1 MNKMSFLQRTHT
13 CGQVNVS
20 TVGEKVILNGWVNA
34 KREHKNAV
42 FIDITD
48 RYGVT
53 QLVFESEND
62 NLYRNAKDL
71 NIGDVIAISGIVCK
85 RPKESVNPK
94 ISTGEIEIKVD
105 RLEVLNKTALL
116 PFDYMN
122 SRDVSSEIRLKY
134 RYLDLRNKE
143 NFEIF
148 RFRAQLFLFIRNFL
162 SNKNFIEVET
172 PILIK
177 YTPGGARNFFV
188 PSRQFEKHY
197 YALAES
203 PQIFKQLLMIAG
215 FDRYF
220 QIVKCF
226 RDEDLRADRQPEFT
240 QLDIEMSFVNESDI
254 MNLIEELIVE
264 VFRHFNL
271 GNLTVPILKLSYK
284 EAIELYGTDKP
295 DLRYE
300 FKIHNL
306 TEYFKDTNI
315 HFIKNVVNDGGS
327 VCALP
332 FPYNVDFSV
341 SELEYINNIAKQKG
355 FPGFFIV
362 EPYGK
367 LSGVAKNLQVD
378 ELNVLKSLV
387 KEKQKIFI
395 LCGKGAG
402 FYKVL
407 GQLRNYLI
415 STKLPKL
422 EKEFKFCWV
431 YDFPMFEI
439 SEETG
444 ELVASHHLF
453 TMVKNSDD
461 SNLLNWKARSY
472 DLVLNGVELGGGSIR
487 NHSVDLQKGVLEE
500 LKLKVDSQKYLK
512 FFIEA
517 LSYGA
522 PPHGGIALGMDR
534 FVALLLNKDSI
545 RDVIAFPK
553 TATGQCLMTGAP
565 SPIE

>member
-1 MNKMSFLQRTHT
+1 MSFLQRTHT
-13 CGQVNVS
+13 CGQLNVS
-20 TVGEKVILNGWVNA
+20 NVGEKIILNGWVKA
-34 KREHKNAV
+34 KREHKNAI

-53 QLVFESEND
+53 QLVFEAGND

-71 NIGDVIAISGIVCK
+71 NVGDVIAISGMVCE

-94 ISTGEIEIKVD
+94 ISTGAIEIKVE
-105 RLEVLNKTALL
+105 RLEILNKTAIL
-116 PFDYMN
+116 PFDYTN
-122 SRDVSSEIRLKY
+122 SKDVSDEIRLKY
-134 RYLDLRNKE
+134 RYLDLRNKD
-143 NFEIF
+143 NFDVLKF
-148 RFRAQLFLFIRNFL
+148 RSQLLLFIRNFL
-162 SNKNFIEVET
+162 ASKDFIEVET

-177 YTPGGARNFFV
+177 YTPGGARNFLV
-188 PSRQFEKHY
+188 PSRRFEKHY

-220 QIVKCF
+220 QIAKCF

-240 QLDIEMSFVNESDI
+240 QLDIEMSFINESDI
-254 MNLIEELIVE
+254 MNIVEELIAE
-264 VFRHFNL
+264 IFKHFNL
-271 GNLTVPILKLSYK
+271 GNLTRPLLKLTYK
-284 EAIELYGTDKP
+284 ETMELYGTDKP
-295 DLRYE
+295 DPRYE

-315 HFIKNVVNDGGS
+315 NFIKNAVMRGGY

-332 FPYNVDFSV
+332 FPFDVDFSV
-341 SELEYINNIAKQKG
+341 SELEYINTIAKQKG

-362 EPYGK
+362 EPFGK
-367 LSGVAKNLQVD
+367 LSGVGKNLQEV
-378 ELNVLKSLV
+378 ELDRLKSLV
-387 KEKQKIFI
+387 KGKQKVFI
-395 LCGKGAG
+395 LCGKGTV

-415 STKLPKL
+415 STKLPKS

-444 ELVASHHLF
+444 EMVPLHHLF
-453 TMVKNSDD
+453 TMVKNRDD
-461 SNLLNWKARSY
+461 SNPLNWKARSY
-472 DLVLNGVELGGGSIR
+472 DLILNGVELGGGSIR
-487 NHSVDLQKGVLEE
+487 NHSVDLQKEVLEK
-500 LKLKVDSQKYLK
+500 LKLKVNPERYFQ
-512 FFIEA
+512 FFTEA

-522 PPHGGIALGMDR
+522 PPHGGIALGIDR
-534 FVALLLNKDSI
+534 FIAVLFNKNSI